1 MSVETELSPLGVA
14 RLITGDALASV
25 LAACELKDESEASD
39 RQLAWELAR
48 VARVHGAAWSAP
60 HVFVLVLLVLD
71 AAGRGST
78 CLRPHTFAETK
89 GRAENLGV
97 HSTLAEEVA
106 RLLHG
111 EAVAQAS
118 TDELASVQ
126 LSLPFATKKEPAGA
140 AALRSEAWGSLPLRA
155 DQDSVALARWDALES
170 DIVRRLRL
178 RAALVLPAHAMSARA
193 IVQALSA
200 DPLIT
205 PRGPLVLTG
214 EQEEAVV
221 HALEERTMVLT
232 GGPGT
237 GKTSIVIAILR
248 ALAHRD
254 GAASLAQIALAAPTG
269 KAADRMGEAVRG
281 VLAHHVAQAGDGARL
296 EAEML
301 VHLRAPTT
309 LHRLLGYRRHDGKF
323 NAHEGNPLSEMRI
336 FVDEAS
342 MVDAQLFARWLAA
355 VRIDA
360 SLVIMGDPEQ
370 LPSVDAGA
378 VLRDLVASGARLMP
392 TFALTKSH
400 RMDPRD
406 PDGAHV
412 LQTARA
418 VRSGA
423 LEGSDQGFRRSPA
436 KTFAIG
442 SGGAYFIEVDED
454 EALQSLVARF
464 AEKHFAFDAFVPLA
478 RGLAWDGEQA
488 PEAVMQ
494 ALARLASVRLLAA
507 VHPTVSSLDAFIAA
521 RFARQLARLGIET
534 SRFHARGKTA
544 LLPGE
549 PVMVVEN
556 DYDEDLWNGDSGVL
570 WRSAT
575 GELHVTFAR
584 DASGGSSRTKSFA
597 SIAHILQRAYV
608 MTVHKAQGS
617 EHDEIMLV
625 LPSRPSAL
633 LTREVLYTAITRA
646 RKSVAVVGREAFL
659 SAALRQTGTR
669 DTRLARKLGE

>member
-1 MSVETELSPLGVA
+1 MREEILVSPLGVA
-14 RLITGDALASV
+14 RLSGGDALASV
-25 LAACELKDESEASD
+25 LAACEAKDESETSD

-48 VARVHGAAWSAP
+48 VARTYGAVWSAS
-60 HVFVLVLLVLD
+60 HVFVLVLLVLE

-78 CLRPHTFAETK
+78 CLRPHSFAETK
-89 GRAENLGV
+89 ARAENLGV
-97 HSTLAEEVA
+97 NSTLADEVA

-111 EAVAQAS
+111 EAVEHAPAE
-118 TDELASVQ
+118 DAMNVQ
-126 LSLPFATKKEPAGA
+126 LTLSFAVTKEHGGA

-178 RAALVLPAHAMSARA
+178 RAALVLPAHAQDACA
-193 IVQALSA
+193 IVNALSA

-205 PRGPLVLTG
+205 SRGPLLLTS

-254 GAASLAQIALAAPTG
+254 GAASLAHIALAAPTG

-281 VLAHHVAQAGDGARL
+281 VLAHHVAQAGEGARL

-355 VRIDA
+355 VRLDA

-378 VLRDLVASGARLMP
+378 VLRDLVEAGARLMP

-418 VRSGA
+418 VRSGV
-423 LEGSDQGFRRSPA
+423 LDGEGFRRAPA
-436 KTFAIG
+436 QTFAIG
-442 SGGAYFIEVDED
+442 GGGAHFIEVNED
-454 EALQSLVARF
+454 EALQSLIARF
-464 AEKHFAFDAFVPLA
+464 AEKHFAFDVFVPLA
-478 RGLAWDGEQA
+478 RGLAWDGEHA

-494 ALARLASVRLLAA
+494 ALSRLASVRLLAA
-507 VHPTVSSLDAFIAA
+507 VHPTVSRLDAFIAA
-521 RFARQLARLGIET
+521 RYARQLARLGIET
-534 SRFHARGKTA
+534 HRFFARGRTA

-584 DASGGSSRTKSFA
+584 GASGERGESRTKSFA

-625 LPSRPSAL
+625 LPSRPSTL

-659 SAALRQTGTR
+659 STALRQTGTR

>member
-1 MSVETELSPLGVA
+1 MSETLIIGPLGVA
-14 RLITGDALASV
+14 RMLTKDALASV
-25 LAACELKDESEASD
+25 LAACEAKDESEPSD

-48 VARVHGAAWSAP
+48 VAKELGAAWPAP

-78 CLRPHTFAETK
+78 CLRPHAFAETK
-89 GRAENLGV
+89 ARAENLGV

-106 RLLHG
+106 RLLHQ
-111 EAVAQAS
+111 EAARE
-118 TDELASVQ
+118 DEPNALQ
-126 LSLPFATKKEPAGA
+126 LSLPFARAVPTDVA
-140 AALRSEAWGSLPLRA
+140 AALRAEAWGRLPLVA
-155 DQDSVALARWDALES
+155 DEDSVALARWDNLET
-170 DIVRRLRL
+170 DIVRRI
-178 RAALVLPAHAMSARA
+178 RARSTQSASPEGEARA
-193 IVQALSA
+193 IVRSLATQ
-200 DPLIT
+200 PLMT
-205 PRGPLVLTG
+205 SRGALVLTS
-214 EQEEAVV
+214 EQEDAVV
-221 HALEERTMVLT
+221 HALEERTLVLT

-248 ALAHRD
+248 ALAYRD
-254 GAASLAQIALAAPTG
+254 GAASLAQVALAAPTG

-281 VLAHHVAQAGDGARL
+281 VLATHVAQAGEEARI

-342 MVDAQLFARWLAA
+342 MVDAQLFSRWLAA
-355 VRIDA
+355 VRKEA
-360 SLVIMGDPEQ
+360 SIVIMGDPEQ

-378 VLRDLVASGARLMP
+378 VLRDLVDAKTPLVP

-418 VRSGA
+418 VRAGA
-423 LEGSDQGFRRSPA
+423 ERGVFRSVSA
-436 KTFAIG
+436 DAYAIG
-442 SGGAYFIEVDED
+442 SGGAYFLPVDAD
-454 EALQSLVARF
+454 DALQALVTRF
-464 AEKHFAFDAFVPLA
+464 AERHFSYDIFTPLA
-478 RGLAWDGEQA
+478 RGLAWDETHV
-488 PEAVMQ
+488 PEAVMT
-494 ALARLASVRLLAA
+494 ALARLAAVRLLAA
-507 VHPTVSSLDAFIAA
+507 VHPTVTSLDAFIAA
-521 RFARQLARLGIET
+521 RYARQLARLGLST
-534 SRFHARGKTA
+534 RG
-544 LLPGE
+544 LILPGE
-549 PVMVVEN
+549 PVMVVQN

-584 DASGGSSRTKSFA
+584 GGSEVARTKSYA

-659 SAALRQTGTR
+659 EAALRQTGAR
-669 DTRLARKLGE
+669 DTRLARKLSPSK

>member
-1 MSVETELSPLGVA
+1 MSDELPIGPLGIA
-14 RLITGDALASV
+14 RTLPKDALAAV
-25 LAACELKDESEASD
+25 LAACETKDETEPSD

-48 VARVHGAAWSAP
+48 VAGELGAAWPAP

-78 CLRPHTFAETK
+78 CLRPHAFSETK
-89 GRAENLGV
+89 ARAENLGV

-106 RLLHG
+106 RLLHR
-111 EAVAQAS
+111 EDVVAEEPKA
-118 TDELASVQ
+118 LQ
-126 LSLPFATKKEPAGA
+126 LSLPFARAVPVDVA
-140 AALRSEAWGSLPLRA
+140 AALRAEAWGRLPLSA
-155 DQDSVALARWDALES
+155 DEDSVALARWDRLEA
-170 DIVRRLRL
+170 DIVQRIRA
-178 RAALVLPAHAMSARA
+178 RAAKKLGAPASDARA
-193 IVQALSA
+193 IVTSLASK
-200 DPLIT
+200 PLMT
-205 PRGPLVLTG
+205 SRGPLLLTS
-214 EQEEAVV
+214 EQEDAVV
-221 HALEERTMVLT
+221 HALEERTLVLT

-248 ALAHRD
+248 ALAYRD
-254 GAASLAQIALAAPTG
+254 GAASLAQVALAAPTG
-269 KAADRMGEAVRG
+269 KAADRMGEAMRG
-281 VLAHHVAQAGDGARL
+281 VLATHVAQAGEDARI

-323 NAHEGNPLSEMRI
+323 NAHEGNPLSELRI

-342 MVDAQLFARWLAA
+342 MVDAQLFSRWLAA
-355 VRIDA
+355 VRTEA
-360 SLVIMGDPEQ
+360 SIVIMGDPEQ

-378 VLRDLVASGARLMP
+378 VLRDLVLAKSALVP
-392 TFALTKSH
+392 TFSLTKSH

-418 VRSGA
+418 VRSGV
-423 LEGSDQGFRRSPA
+423 DRCVFRSA
-436 KTFAIG
+436 AAEAYAIG
-442 SGGAYFIEVDED
+442 SGGAYFLSVDAD
-454 EALQSLVARF
+454 DALQALVTRF
-464 AEKHFAFDAFVPLA
+464 AEKHFSYDVFVPLA
-478 RGLAWDGEQA
+478 RGLAWDEVQI
-488 PEAVMQ
+488 PDAVRA
-494 ALARLASVRLLAA
+494 ALTRLAAVRLLAA
-507 VHPTVSSLDAFIAA
+507 VHPTVTSLDAFLAA
-521 RFARQLARLGIET
+521 RYARQLARLGLST
-534 SRFHARGKTA
+534 RG
-544 LLPGE
+544 LILPGE
-549 PVMVVEN
+549 PVMVVQN

-584 DASGGSSRTKSFA
+584 GGSEAARTKSYA

-659 SAALRQTGTR
+659 ESALRQTGTR
-669 DTRLARKLGE
+669 DTRLARKLG